1 MQLVHDVHGH
11 SDGPSTCPGRLMCL
25 GNSDELYLAIM
36 TPRKQAFVDHY
47 ITSLNASSAA
57 KYNHENYASWAP
69 MMNKTRSE
77 S

>member
-1 MQLVHDVHGH
+1 
-11 SDGPSTCPGRLMCL
+11 MCL

-57 KYNHENYASWAP
+57 KYNHENYAAWAP